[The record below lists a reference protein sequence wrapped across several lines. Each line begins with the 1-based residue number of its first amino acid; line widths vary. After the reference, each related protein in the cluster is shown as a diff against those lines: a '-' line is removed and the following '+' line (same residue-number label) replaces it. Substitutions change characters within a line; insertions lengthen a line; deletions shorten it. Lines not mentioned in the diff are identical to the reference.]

1 MVSKSSIDASIVKK
15 TIASDAEK
23 DRYQQIGEPTPVMSE
38 GSDYESK
45 TDSKRPKS
53 TVMLDYQGK
62 D

>member
-1 MVSKSSIDASIVKK
+1 MVTSVSLCVHVY
-15 TIASDAEK
+15 
-23 DRYQQIGEPTPVMSE
+23 RYQQIGEPTPVMSE